1 MNAKQSNQTLASNP
15 VAINL
20 FSQDESNTNDKVTV
34 SEIKPSGLANKI
46 KISVNFDSTL
56 KET

>member
-1 MNAKQSNQTLASNP
+1 MSSQTLASNP

-20 FSQDESNTNDKVTV
+20 FDQVESDTSDKVSV
-34 SEIKPSGLANKI
+34 NEIKPSNLTNKI
-46 KISVNFDSTL
+46 KISVNFDSNL